1 MNLQSKII
9 NQIFLSPCL
18 CASVALIVAC
28 DVELRKTDA
37 QLGLKPQQSA
47 GRRVYDS
54 YCYRCHEPYSSR
66 GKKGR
71 SLKGVL
77 GKQYLPQSGLPA
89 NDPQVADII
98 RYGRNMMPA
107 FGQELTPQH
116 QLGLPRALHDSG
128 RQMPLLS

>member
-1 MNLQSKII
+1 MNFAGAFANLKSTII
-9 NQIFLSPCL
+9 NLKLFSLCL
-18 CASVALIVAC
+18 YISLTLAC

-37 QLGLKPQQSA
+37 QLGLNAQQAA

-71 SLKGVL
+71 SLKGVF

-89 NDPQVADII
+89 NDQQVGDIV
-98 RYGRNMMPA
+98 RYGRNMMPS
-107 FGQELTPQH
+107 FGQELTQ
-116 QLGLPRALHDSG
+116 QQTQDLLAYLHT
-128 RQMPLLS
+128 L